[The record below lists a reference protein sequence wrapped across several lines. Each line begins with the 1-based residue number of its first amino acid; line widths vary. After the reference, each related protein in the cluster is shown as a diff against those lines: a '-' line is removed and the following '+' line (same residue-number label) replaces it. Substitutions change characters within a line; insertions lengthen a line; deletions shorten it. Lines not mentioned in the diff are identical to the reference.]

1 MSPRTPSQNK
11 EIRQQTRQQ
20 IRDAAFE
27 LFAAK
32 GYANTSVRS
41 IAQKAGVS
49 KGLIYHYFEAK
60 DDILHAIFDDLVEMG
75 DRAMDF
81 DEDLSSSE
89 RLRQM
94 LTMLFGYIKKSGEV
108 VRLMIS
114 LALQPDA
121 VEKLKSSIDDYN
133 ERQIKMLAPLFEDLG
148 YEEPSTEAYYLAAKI
163 DGITLGYV
171 TLGEDYPFEMMKQ
184 KVINDYVPDS

>member
-1 MSPRTPSQNK
+1 MSPRTTSQNE

-20 IRDAAFE
+20 IRDAAFK

-41 IAQKAGVS
+41 IAQKAGIS
-49 KGLIYHYFEAK
+49 KGLIYHYFDSK
-60 DDILHAIFDDLVEMG
+60 DDILQAIFDDLAKMG
-75 DRAMDF
+75 DQAMDF
-81 DEDLSSSE
+81 GEDLNSSE

-94 LTMLFGYIKKSGEV
+94 LNMIFGYIKQSGEV

-133 ERQIKMLAPLFEDLG
+133 ERQIKILAPLFEDLG
-148 YEEPSTEAYYLAAKI
+148 YENPKSEAYYLAAKL
-163 DGITLGYV
+163 DGITLGYI
-171 TLGEDYPFEMMKQ
+171 TLGEDYPIEIMKQ
-184 KVINDYVPDS
+184 KVLNDYVPNS